1 MSRYLPIGVEVSDY
15 ESAKVAMRFAT
26 ALLLPLRQSTD
37 ARSPS
42 RWACRTLC
50 DHRSVVRSLTIA
62 VLLRALLRNR
72 LHLTL
77 PQMIPGTTHCALS
90 ATLSVRSVD
99 RNMRSLSFSRLTL
112 RYGHGV
118 TLLHVPRCN
127 LLLWLATIT
136 RLKGVMNSG
145 TDLVPVVRL
154 LSRSVLREPL

>member
-77 PQMIPGTTHCALS
+77 QQMIPGTTHCALS
-90 ATLSVRSVD
+90 VTLSARSVD
-99 RNMRSLSFSRLTL
+99 RNMRYLSILTPYTALRPWCYPSSCTTVQSLIVASYHYEIEGS
-112 RYGHGV
+112 
-118 TLLHVPRCN
+118 
-127 LLLWLATIT
+127 
-136 RLKGVMNSG
+136 
-145 TDLVPVVRL
+145 D
-154 LSRSVLREPL
+154 E